1 MSVIIDGKNYDE
13 KMFSTELQNYLSVR
27 QEIQLSRIRHN
38 LELEKIEVL
47 TKHYNQRIAEL
58 VKKEVPEE
66 KK

>member
-13 KMFSTELQNYLSVR
+13 KTFSPELQNYLSVR